1 MEGFCNF
8 NGIFSMSLDKIIV
21 LIGGI
26 GLIGF
31 IVWYFLMRPE
41 EKEEVKAQ
49 EGAQE
54 VRILVERGY
63 TPEAIVAKKG
73 VLLKLIFERKEVD
86 SCSERLLIPE
96 FKINQFLAP
105 NAITEVA
112 FTPDKLG
119 EFEFRCGMG
128 LLHG

>member
-1 MEGFCNF
+1 
-8 NGIFSMSLDKIIV
+8 MSLDKIIV

-63 TPEAIVAKKG
+63 APETVVVKKG
-73 VLLKLIFERKEVD
+73 IPLKLIFERKEAD
-86 SCSERLLIPE
+86 SCSERLLIPD

-128 LLHG
+128 MLHGKLIVKS

>member
-1 MEGFCNF
+1 
-8 NGIFSMSLDKIIV
+8 MSPDKIIV

-41 EKEEVKAQ
+41 EKEEAKAEKGTQ
-49 EGAQE
+49 EIK
-54 VRILVERGY
+54 ILVERGY

-73 VLLKLIFERKEVD
+73 VLLKLIFERKEAD

-128 LLHG
+128 MLHGKLIVKS

>member
-1 MEGFCNF
+1 MDF
-8 NGIFSMSLDKIIV
+8 DKIIV
-21 LIGGI
+21 IVGGI

-41 EKEEVKAQ
+41 EKAEARAEQGMQ
-49 EGAQE
+49 E
-54 VRILVERGY
+54 IKITVERGY
-63 TPEAIVAKKG
+63 SPEVVELKKG
-73 VLLKLIFERKEVD
+73 IAAKLIFDRKENE

-105 NAITEVA
+105 NAITEVE
-112 FTPDKLG
+112 FTPDKSG

-128 LLHG
+128 MLHGKLIVKS

>member
-1 MEGFCNF
+1 MDF
-8 NGIFSMSLDKIIV
+8 DKIIV
-21 LIGGI
+21 IIGGI

-41 EKEEVKAQ
+41 EKEEAKAEKGTQ
-49 EGAQE
+49 EIK
-54 VRILVERGY
+54 ILVERGY

-73 VLLKLIFERKEVD
+73 VLLKLIFERKEAD

-105 NAITEVA
+105 NAITDVA

-128 LLHG
+128 MYRGTLVVES

>member
-1 MEGFCNF
+1 
-8 NGIFSMSLDKIIV
+8 MSLDKFFVI
-21 LIGGI
+21 IGGI
-26 GLIGF
+26 CLISF

-41 EKEEVKAQ
+41 EKEEAKAEKGTQ
-49 EGAQE
+49 EIK
-54 VRILVERGY
+54 ILVERGY

-73 VLLKLIFERKEVD
+73 VPLKLIFERKEAD

-105 NAITEVA
+105 SAVTEIS
-112 FTPDKLG
+112 FIPDKEG

-128 LLHG
+128 MLHGKLIVKT

>member
-1 MEGFCNF
+1 
-8 NGIFSMSLDKIIV
+8 MSLDKIFVI
-21 LIGGI
+21 IGGI

-41 EKEEVKAQ
+41 EKAEAKVEQ
-49 EGAQE
+49 EGQE
-54 VRILVERGY
+54 AKITIERGY
-63 TPEAIVAKKG
+63 SPEVIEFKKG
-73 VLLKLIFERKEVD
+73 IAAKLIFDRKEND

-105 NAITEVA
+105 NAITEVS
-112 FTPDKLG
+112 FTPDKTG

-128 LLHG
+128 MLHGKLIVKSAKFV